1 MTQAAA
7 AEAALPKAPSAEQS
21 TTASTSPSST
31 AQAAADPNAPVPSA
45 QTASGAN
52 QTAASATQPAVAAAT
67 TQAQVPNSPASA
79 PQADGQAVA
88 PQPENAPAVQAAAPT
103 ASATSEANRAIGQ
116 AVASSAGVAS
126 AAVSVSVAKPRTEAT
141 ATATATA
148 DTAKKSSTQSREDK
162 ARGLTAPEARAED
175 RLTARDL
182 VAKIDELVRDPSRG
196 EQFAP
201 AGSASTGSSAIGDV
215 PSASAA
221 PAHAHEAQATVSPMV
236 SAPAQ
241 TASTVI
247 HAAQSVRPAP
257 VVHAPQIL
265 GQISVQIQRAAE
277 EGGGRVSIQLRPEEL
292 GRVGVDLDIQ
302 HDGHVLA
309 VITADRPE
317 TLEALRRDSAA
328 LERALQD
335 AGLKTDQQ
343 SLSFNLRGDGG
354 NGGREQRGP
363 SVPAAIARAI
373 EPETATSARDATLQ
387 GGGALSG
394 LNIRV

>member
-126 AAVSVSVAKPRTEAT
+126 AAVSVSVAKPRTE